1 MPKEVLY
8 LKLEQNAELSGESAV
23 SYTHLL
29 GKGDF
34 CHLCDEFCV
43 GVCLGEQREQDI
55 LLIQTG

>member
-1 MPKEVLY
+1 MLRINDAADIEVVD
-8 LKLEQNAELSGESAV
+8 N
-23 SYTHLL
+23 L

-43 GVCLGEQREQDI
+43 GVCLGEQRKQDI